1 MKVGAEP
8 KQVAFLVGLL
18 CIAAYFYFT
27 GNGDTREQEQQRAS
41 SAKQKSNVPAPVAA
55 SPIDPP
61 VNRDNTTAAQ
71 RSAKTAKVRGAIQDF
86 KPSLKPR
93 KEAIDPATVDP
104 QLRTDLLAK
113 LQLVTIQGG
122 NRSLFDFA
130 QAPQPKAPPPPKIIP
145 NKNGLLPGMIR
156 AVASATQ
163 TGPPPVPPKPPP
175 PPIPLKFYGFVGGV
189 KQSAKRAFFLDG
201 DDIQV
206 AGEGDLIKKRYKV
219 IRIGLNSAVVE
230 DVDHKHQQTL
240 TLEEPQMGG

>member
-8 KQVAFLVGLL
+8 KQVAVLVGLL
-18 CIAAYFYFT
+18 CVAAYFYFS

-41 SAKQKSNVPAPVAA
+41 SAKQKSNVVAPIAA
-55 SPIDPP
+55 SPVEAP

-130 QAPQPKAPPPPKIIP
+130 QAPAPKAPPPPKIIP
-145 NKNGLLPGMIR
+145 TNGLPSGIMR
-156 AVASATQ
+156 AVAGAVQS
-163 TGPPPVPPKPPP
+163 GPPPAPPKPPP
-175 PPIPLKFYGFVGGV
+175 PAITLKFYGFVGGV

-230 DVDHKHQQTL
+230 DIDHKHQQTL
-240 TLEEPQMGG
+240 TLEEPQQGG